1 MELITQ
7 KLSFSSQERRKFILK
22 GFHPHC
28 MQIYEKFVN
37 IIDSPQAPDEPSLK
51 HPELP
56 VWRGPLVLSEHVG

>member
-1 MELITQ
+1 M
-7 KLSFSSQERRKFILK
+7 KKFM
-22 GFHPHC
+22 F
-28 MQIYEKFVN
+28 FN